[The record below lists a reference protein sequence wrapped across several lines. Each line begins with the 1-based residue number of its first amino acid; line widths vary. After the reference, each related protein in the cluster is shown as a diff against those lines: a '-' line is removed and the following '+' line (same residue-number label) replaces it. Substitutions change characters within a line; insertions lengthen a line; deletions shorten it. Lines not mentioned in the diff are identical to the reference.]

1 MILLSIIFFNEF
13 LDNVQCLESYH
24 TLHKVP
30 NHPQNLHYSDHLAV
44 YARFE
49 IPERCSPIQPKLVED
64 AETLE
69 EEARNDLRSACI
81 IVEESIQ
88 RLQRHRLY
96 CFFCAIFLLCIFISF
111 NGNAL
116 SNGYVYTLFL
126 ILKNLLCLLGLSFS
140 LWFIVFGKPVERN
153 ALSAIRNAMHIR
165 LRSPQ
170 FQF

>member
-1 MILLSIIFFNEF
+1 MIIFNRF

-44 YARFE
+44 FARFE
-49 IPERCSPIQPKLVED
+49 IPENLSHIQPKLVED
-64 AETLE
+64 VETLDE
-69 EEARNDLRSACI
+69 ETRNDLRSACI
-81 IVEESIQ
+81 VVEESIQ

-96 CFFCAIFLLCIFISF
+96 CLFGAIFLLYIFVSF

-116 SNGYVYTLFL
+116 SNGYVYTIFL
-126 ILKNLLCLLGLSFS
+126 ILKNLLCLLGLSIS
-140 LWFIVFGKPVERN
+140 IWFIAFGKPVERN

-165 LRSPQ
+165 LRIPR